1 MAKLPNRRSGC
12 HRQISLNII
21 TLLLLFYVMNKTIT
35 IIFRQRGHINKLR
48 PVGIQTPHAAGS
60 IETKIYCYKF
70 SYSAF
75 TIFYI
80 IVAIL

>member
-1 MAKLPNRRSGC
+1 
-12 HRQISLNII
+12 
-21 TLLLLFYVMNKTIT
+21 MNKTIT